1 MLRGGLWR
9 QEQRVLVG
17 LFLHP
22 LLNRKLCKAQ
32 SLPLAAQ
39 LESSKGPGKGLC
51 KNQPNLGTSCAW
63 PSAARWM
70 LEQTRAAD
78 RKVTR
83 EGRQKPC
90 CVPSE
95 RLQPA
100 LTLPLPWLSEK
111 LPPTLPPW

>member
-1 MLRGGLWR
+1 MKGPADGLQRLIGIAGLWR

-22 LLNRKLCKAQ
+22 LLSRKLCKAQ

-63 PSAARWM
+63 PPAARWM

-78 RKVTR
+78 GKVT
-83 EGRQKPC
+83 
-90 CVPSE
+90 E
-95 RLQPA
+95 RGDRNHA
-100 LTLPLPWLSEK
+100 ASPWKGCSR
-111 LPPTLPPW
+111 P